1 MLKARLIRW
10 IKWPLIVSAVG
21 FVVGEKLWA
30 LLAPSPTL
38 VISEETTRITEPL
51 AADGLPDYF
60 QAVMDLGPR
69 GIPLEK
75 NAAAAVWT
83 LIPSNKFS
91 DNVIDHSEAHLS
103 AADQR
108 PESERL
114 VVPPPPPDGMDAAEA
129 ERILGECS
137 RTPWRVADQSWLAHW
152 LEENQAALDTLAAGA
167 RREGWCP
174 PRTLPPDTLPTERFG
189 PTPALISLEIP
200 VEGAFRSFSKALL
213 ARSMLRLG
221 EGDTPGAWHD
231 LDSLLRYG
239 DKIAD
244 TPGPLVCRL
253 VAMALLS
260 SASRATQT
268 LIRDGHPDDTLL
280 AEMQRSLRSAIDWAP
295 LAESV
300 DTFERLYALDAIT
313 AKFTNPSKPMALFFP
328 IRFPFRILA
337 ADPNVPLRAANHFLD
352 TIVDAVS
359 EPTRDDRRLAWQVI
373 ADALEDLPNSQAPR
387 RKLFQP
393 CHETISE
400 RLCRRSLSSFLPDLK
415 ASLDTTDRAHAAL
428 VLANCV
434 AAIERYRLA
443 TGQPP
448 PSLADLVPAFLAE
461 VPLDPFTDAPIG
473 YRSENGRWTL
483 WSGADPEEDAVDEL
497 VVRGP
502 GDRPLRDPAAM
513 QPAPADPSP
522 EAPSPP

>member
-1 MLKARLIRW
+1 MEAGEAGEVL
-10 IKWPLIVSAVG
+10 AVC
-21 FVVGEKLWA
+21 
-30 LLAPSPTL
+30 
-38 VISEETTRITEPL
+38 TRGAWR
-51 AADGLPDYF
+51 AADHPWLAGWLDH
-60 QAVMDLGPR
+60 
-69 GIPLEK
+69 
-75 NAAAAVWT
+75 NAAA
-83 LIPSNKFS
+83 L
-91 DNVIDHSEAHLS
+91 D
-103 AADQR
+103 
-108 PESERL
+108 RL
-114 VVPPPPPDGMDAAEA
+114 AE
-129 ERILGECS
+129 
-137 RTPWRVADQSWLAHW
+137 
-152 LEENQAALDTLAAGA
+152 GA

-174 PRTLPPDTLPTERFG
+174 PRCLPADQSPTVRFG
-189 PTPALISLEIP
+189 PMPALISLEIP

-300 DTFERLYALDAIT
+300 DTFERLNALDAIT
-313 AKFTNPSKPMALFFP
+313 AKFANPSKPMALFFP
-328 IRFPFRILA
+328 INFPFRILA
-337 ADPNVPLRAANHFLD
+337 VDPNVPLRAANHFLE

-428 VLANCV
+428 ILANCV
-434 AAIERYRLA
+434 AAIERHRLA

-448 PSLADLVPAFLAE
+448 ASLADLVPTFLPAIP
-461 VPLDPFTDAPIG
+461 VDPLTDAALG
-473 YRSENGRWTL
+473 YRIENGRWTL

-502 GDRPLRDPAAM
+502 GDRPLRDPASPD
-513 QPAPADPSP
+513 PAPPDPSP